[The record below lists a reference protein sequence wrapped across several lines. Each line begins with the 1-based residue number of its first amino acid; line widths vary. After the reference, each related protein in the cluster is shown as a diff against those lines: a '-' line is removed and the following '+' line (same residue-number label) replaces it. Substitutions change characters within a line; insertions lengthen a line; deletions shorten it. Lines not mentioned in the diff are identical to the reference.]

1 MVWWLSTQGDFLSYL
16 ASIVLKIPLLLMFY
30 GSLMGYPIG
39 MFAYLDWSKIG
50 SWSLWYLLWIL
61 SIPSLLRVREWIEF
75 VGNLPRVGKKRIL
88 LIKEKQKKHKEF
100 TVVNN
105 GKRNDKTK
113 QPLIYS
119 NRRNKIRKGRTIWET
134 PTSRPIKEGPLAKL

>member
-1 MVWWLSTQGDFLSYL
+1 M
-16 ASIVLKIPLLLMFY
+16 
-30 GSLMGYPIG
+30 
-39 MFAYLDWSKIG
+39 
-50 SWSLWYLLWIL
+50 
-61 SIPSLLRVREWIEF
+61 REWIEF

-119 NRRNKIRKGRTIWET
+119 NRRNKIRKGRTI
-134 PTSRPIKEGPLAKL
+134 